1 MDRREKLE
9 FILYQMKIMIKKE
22 DYVRLFII
30 SKKINEN
37 NLNDDEIADIKV
49 QYYSYLAM
57 YHNHENNY
65 LEASRCYRIM
75 WKTLKSTK
83 KMIGEKLDFGFS
95 IDIHHVLSNYVGFL
109 VLHPWTVETEAELK
123 GLQSDE

>member
-1 MDRREKLE
+1 
-9 FILYQMKIMIKKE
+9 MKIMIKKE

-37 NLNDDEIADIKV
+37 NLNDDQIADIKI

-65 LEASRCYRIM
+65 LEASKCYRTM
-75 WKTLKSTK
+75 WKTLKTTK
-83 KMIGEKLDFGFS
+83 KILPDNLDFGFS
-95 IDIHHVLSNYVGFL
+95 ININNVLSNYVGFL
-109 VLHPWTVETEAELK
+109 VLHPWTVET
-123 GLQSDE
+123 